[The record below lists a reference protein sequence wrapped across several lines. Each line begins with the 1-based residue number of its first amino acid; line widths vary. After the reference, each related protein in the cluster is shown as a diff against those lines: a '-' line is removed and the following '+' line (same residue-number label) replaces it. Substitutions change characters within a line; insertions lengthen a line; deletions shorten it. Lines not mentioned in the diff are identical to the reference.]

1 MCQPSIDALLKAL
14 EDLFKSFDYKFD
26 GVYYPLNGNIDK
38 LTSRLDAL
46 KQEVDTI
53 QRQLD
58 FQAEKPTSIRYNR
71 PPIDDHPTKA
81 YTRVEIDEIIERL
94 YRDLNTSEDASYKR
108 FDEIYFPLD
117 NNISWLTLRTDKMK
131 KDITAIQT
139 QLVSRPE
146 APTSID
152 RGYSILI
159 DKCKPSAVD
168 IPKST
173 SIDDES
179 TSDREKLVTEKLSEE
194 KLDAITSIQE
204 VINKEQKDILAYT
217 YDKLGKH

>member
-26 GVYYPLNGNIDK
+26 GVYYPLNGNIDE
-38 LTSRLDAL
+38 LTSRPNAL

-53 QRQLD
+53 QRQLN
-58 FQAEKPTSIRYNR
+58 FQAEKPTSIRDNR
-71 PPIDDHPTKA
+71 PSINDHPTKA

-94 YRDLNTSEDASYKR
+94 HGDLNTSEDASYKR

-139 QLVSRPE
+139 QLVSRLE

-152 RGYSILI
+152 RGYSISI
-159 DKCKPSAVD
+159 DKRKSSAVD

-194 KLDAITSIQE
+194 KLDAITSIQ
-204 VINKEQKDILAYT
+204 
-217 YDKLGKH
+217 